1 MTDQFDASQMRV
13 GDSERS
19 EALDRLGEHFANGY
33 LDVNEFEERTGQAAV
48 ARTQADLSGLF
59 GDLPGVDTQQAPV
72 PARREQSSAL
82 HQSAAEGDAQREL
95 SEMLGQKKKLDRALG
110 MLWAFTLVLFFLG
123 LFVFDWEFFWVV
135 FPVAGFASWGLYEFY
150 GISDEEDEML
160 EEMAEEEKSERAE
173 RLRIAYERRK
183 ELGK

>member
-1 MTDQFDASQMRV
+1 MSDQLDPSQIRV
-13 GDSERS
+13 GDAERS
-19 EALDRLGEHFANGY
+19 EALDQLGEHFANGY
-33 LDVNEFEERTGQAAV
+33 LDVNEFEERTGQAAA
-48 ARTQADLSGLF
+48 ARTRADLSALF
-59 GDLPGVDTQQAPV
+59 GDLPGVDTQRASV
-72 PARREQSSAL
+72 PATRNQLNHSV
-82 HQSAAEGDAQREL
+82 AESEAEREL
-95 SEMLGQKKKLDRALG
+95 EEMLGQKKKLDRALG
-110 MLWAFTLVLFFLG
+110 ILWAFTLVLFFLG

-160 EEMAEEEKSERAE
+160 EELAKDEKSERAE